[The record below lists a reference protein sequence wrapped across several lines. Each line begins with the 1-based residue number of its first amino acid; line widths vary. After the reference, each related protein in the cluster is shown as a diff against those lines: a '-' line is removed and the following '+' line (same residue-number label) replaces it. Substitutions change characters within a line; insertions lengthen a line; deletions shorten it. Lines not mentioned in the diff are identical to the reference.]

1 MGKEKKPKVDID
13 SVHEKLADHYQIKRD
28 VHTKASSSIKDFK
41 SVSNTIMK
49 LEKIIDK
56 GESLAKK
63 DEEYNDYLISIRKNI
78 EDQKYQLFQLKL
90 SNGESNI
97 INLLLNIN
105 DGSTANDFV
114 AIEREIN
121 KYRDLVMDLEPESKL
136 SDEYKILWD
145 EHYSTIENHFDN
157 LKLKK
162 IHCSVIAS
170 KNRVEEV
177 KEEFE
182 NKLNKASETLVTA
195 DITITKK
202 SLTKL
207 KLIID
212 EANLTGQKDEAY
224 GKYLDHQKSKLSEY
238 KKEIESVRLK
248 IDINKH
254 RKMIEKTQP
263 SVTEGLELLKKDSG
277 ITKKQST
284 DNQNSDGESLY
295 DYINRRAGD
304 DANNEQNQEN
314 IDESSDQLDENELW
328 DNVENNDPDETP
340 LQRITIDNDE
350 QSIEEIDEENDS
362 NDEQSIEEID
372 EDGLIVQNIDP
383 NNTNQGPRLS
393 AWKVGLGAIVQ
404 TSLIIGLIYFSSNN
418 YIELRGINY
427 NLPIQERKLSL
438 ITSNTIGEQLI
449 KTKAFDQ
456 HYSKKSVVITKL
468 LSSLIPEVANINR
481 LTFNHSKANGNF
493 NLSLYGTIGIAGSNG
508 RRILNQIISD
518 MKKQSLIKDV
528 LLINQKTTKENS
540 ILFTIDITT

>member
-1 MGKEKKPKVDID
+1 
-13 SVHEKLADHYQIKRD
+13 
-28 VHTKASSSIKDFK
+28 
-41 SVSNTIMK
+41 
-49 LEKIIDK
+49 
-56 GESLAKK
+56 
-63 DEEYNDYLISIRKNI
+63 
-78 EDQKYQLFQLKL
+78 
-90 SNGESNI
+90 
-97 INLLLNIN
+97 
-105 DGSTANDFV
+105 
-114 AIEREIN
+114 
-121 KYRDLVMDLEPESKL
+121 MDLESESKL
-136 SDEYKILWD
+136 SDEYKLLWD

-170 KNRVEEV
+170 KNRVEEA

-207 KLIID
+207 KFIID

-254 RKMIEKTQP
+254 RKMIEKAQP

-328 DNVENNDPDETP
+328 DNLENNDPDETP

-350 QSIEEIDEENDS
+350 QSIEKIDDENDS
-362 NDEQSIEEID
+362 NDEQSIQEVD

-383 NNTNQGPRLS
+383 NNTNRGPRLS

>member
-63 DEEYNDYLISIRKNI
+63 DKEYNDYLISIRKNI

-105 DGSTANDFV
+105 DDSTANDFV

-136 SDEYKILWD
+136 SDEYKLLWD

-170 KNRVEEV
+170 KNRVEEA

-254 RKMIEKTQP
+254 RKMIEKAQP

-350 QSIEEIDEENDS
+350 QSIEKIDDENDS
-362 NDEQSIEEID
+362 NDEQSIQEVD
-372 EDGLIVQNIDP
+372 EDGLIVENIDP

-518 MKKQSLIKDV
+518 IKKQSLIKDV

>member
-1 MGKEKKPKVDID
+1 MGKEKKPKVDVD
-13 SVHEKLADHYQIKRD
+13 SVHEKLAEHYQIKRD
-28 VHTKASSSIKDFK
+28 VHTKASSAIKDFK
-41 SVSNTIMK
+41 SVSNTIKK

-56 GESLAKK
+56 GKSLAKK

-105 DGSTANDFV
+105 DDSTANDFV

-136 SDEYKILWD
+136 SDEYKLLWD

-170 KNRVEEV
+170 KNRVEEA

-328 DNVENNDPDETP
+328 DNLENNDPDEMP

-350 QSIEEIDEENDS
+350 QSIEKIDDENDS
-362 NDEQSIEEID
+362 NDEQSIQEVD
-372 EDGLIVQNIDP
+372 EDGLIVENIDP

>member
-13 SVHEKLADHYQIKRD
+13 SVHEKLAEHYQIKRD
-28 VHTKASSSIKDFK
+28 VHTKASSAIKDFK
-41 SVSNTIMK
+41 SVSNTIKK

-56 GESLAKK
+56 GKSLAKK

-105 DGSTANDFV
+105 DDSTANDFV

-136 SDEYKILWD
+136 SDEYKLLWD
-145 EHYSTIENHFDN
+145 EHYITIENHFDN

-224 GKYLDHQKSKLSEY
+224 CQYLDHQKSKLSEY

-284 DNQNSDGESLY
+284 GNQNSDGESLY

-304 DANNEQNQEN
+304 DANNEENQEN

-350 QSIEEIDEENDS
+350 QSKEKIDDENDS
-362 NDEQSIEEID
+362 NDEQSIQEVD
-372 EDGLIVQNIDP
+372 EDGLIVENIDP

>member
-1 MGKEKKPKVDID
+1 MGKEKKPKVDVD
-13 SVHEKLADHYQIKRD
+13 SVHEKLAEHYQIKRD
-28 VHTKASSSIKDFK
+28 VHTKASSAIKDFK
-41 SVSNTIMK
+41 SVSNTIKK

-56 GESLAKK
+56 GKSLAKK

-105 DGSTANDFV
+105 DDSTANDFV

-136 SDEYKILWD
+136 SDEYKLLWD

-157 LKLKK
+157 LKVKK
-162 IHCSVIAS
+162 IHCSVVAS
-170 KNRVEEV
+170 KNRVEEA

-350 QSIEEIDEENDS
+350 QSIEKIDDENDS
-362 NDEQSIEEID
+362 NDEQSIQEVD
-372 EDGLIVQNIDP
+372 EDGLIVENIDP

>member
-1 MGKEKKPKVDID
+1 MGKEKKPKVDVD
-13 SVHEKLADHYQIKRD
+13 SVHEKLAEHYQIKRD
-28 VHTKASSSIKDFK
+28 VHTKASSAIKDFK
-41 SVSNTIMK
+41 SVSNTIKK

-56 GESLAKK
+56 GKSLAKK
-63 DEEYNDYLISIRKNI
+63 DKEYNDYLISIRKNI

-105 DGSTANDFV
+105 DDSTANDFV
-114 AIEREIN
+114 AIDREIN

-136 SDEYKILWD
+136 SDEYKLLWD
-145 EHYSTIENHFDN
+145 EHYITIENHFDN

-170 KNRVEEV
+170 KNRVEEA

-182 NKLNKASETLVTA
+182 NKLNKASETLVNA

-314 IDESSDQLDENELW
+314 IDESSDQLNENELW
-328 DNVENNDPDETP
+328 DNLENNDPDETP

-350 QSIEEIDEENDS
+350 QYIEKIDDENDS
-362 NDEQSIEEID
+362 NDEQSIQEVD
-372 EDGLIVQNIDP
+372 EDGLIVENIDP
-383 NNTNQGPRLS
+383 NNTNQGSRLS

>member
-105 DGSTANDFV
+105 DDSTANDFV

-136 SDEYKILWD
+136 SDEYKLLWD

-170 KNRVEEV
+170 KNRVEEA

-254 RKMIEKTQP
+254 RKMIEKAQP

-328 DNVENNDPDETP
+328 DNLENNDPDETP

-350 QSIEEIDEENDS
+350 QSIEKIDDENDS
-362 NDEQSIEEID
+362 NDEQSIQEVD
-372 EDGLIVQNIDP
+372 EDGLIVENIDP

>member
-28 VHTKASSSIKDFK
+28 VHTKASISIKDFK

-105 DGSTANDFV
+105 DDSTANDFV

-136 SDEYKILWD
+136 SDEYKLLWD

-170 KNRVEEV
+170 KNRVEEA

-254 RKMIEKTQP
+254 RKMIEKAQP

-328 DNVENNDPDETP
+328 DNLENNDPDETP

-350 QSIEEIDEENDS
+350 QSIEKIDDENDS
-362 NDEQSIEEID
+362 NDEQSIQEVD
-372 EDGLIVQNIDP
+372 EDGLIVENIDP

>member
-13 SVHEKLADHYQIKRD
+13 SVHEKLADHYKIKRD
-28 VHTKASSSIKDFK
+28 VHTKASISIKDFK

-63 DEEYNDYLISIRKNI
+63 DKEYNDYLISIRKNI

-105 DGSTANDFV
+105 DNSTANDFV

-136 SDEYKILWD
+136 SDEYKLLWD

-170 KNRVEEV
+170 KNRVEEA
-177 KEEFE
+177 KEEVE

-238 KKEIESVRLK
+238 KKKIESVRLK

-254 RKMIEKTQP
+254 RKMIEKAQP

-328 DNVENNDPDETP
+328 DNLENNDPDETP

-350 QSIEEIDEENDS
+350 QSIEKIDDENDS
-362 NDEQSIEEID
+362 NDEQSIQEVD
-372 EDGLIVQNIDP
+372 EDGLIVENIDP

-518 MKKQSLIKDV
+518 IKKQSLIKDV

>member
-63 DEEYNDYLISIRKNI
+63 DKEYNDYLISIRKNI

-105 DGSTANDFV
+105 DDSTANDFV

-136 SDEYKILWD
+136 SDEYKLLWD

-170 KNRVEEV
+170 KNRVEEA

-254 RKMIEKTQP
+254 RKMIEKAQP

-328 DNVENNDPDETP
+328 DNLENNDPDETP

-350 QSIEEIDEENDS
+350 QSIEKIDDENDS
-362 NDEQSIEEID
+362 NDEQSIQEVD
-372 EDGLIVQNIDP
+372 EDGLIVENIDP

-518 MKKQSLIKDV
+518 IKKQSLIKDV

>member
-1 MGKEKKPKVDID
+1 MGKEKKPKVDVD
-13 SVHEKLADHYQIKRD
+13 SIHEKLAEHYQIKRD
-28 VHTKASSSIKDFK
+28 VHTKASSAIKDFK
-41 SVSNTIMK
+41 SVSNTIKK

-56 GESLAKK
+56 GKSLAKK

-105 DGSTANDFV
+105 DDSTANDFV

-136 SDEYKILWD
+136 SDEYKLLWD

-170 KNRVEEV
+170 KNRVEEA

-340 LQRITIDNDE
+340 LQRITIDDDE
-350 QSIEEIDEENDS
+350 QSKEKINDENDS
-362 NDEQSIEEID
+362 NDEQSIQEVD
-372 EDGLIVQNIDP
+372 EDGLIVENIDP

>member
-105 DGSTANDFV
+105 DDSTANDFV

-136 SDEYKILWD
+136 SDEYKLLWD

-170 KNRVEEV
+170 KNRVEEA

-212 EANLTGQKDEAY
+212 EANLTGQKDEGY
-224 GKYLDHQKSKLSEY
+224 DKYLDHQKSKLSEY

-340 LQRITIDNDE
+340 LQKITIDNDE
-350 QSIEEIDEENDS
+350 QSIEKIDEENDS
-362 NDEQSIEEID
+362 NDEQSIEKID
-372 EDGLIVQNIDP
+372 EDGLIVENIDP
-383 NNTNQGPRLS
+383 DNTNQGPGLS

>member
-63 DEEYNDYLISIRKNI
+63 DKEYNDYLISIRKNI

-105 DGSTANDFV
+105 DDSTANDFV

-136 SDEYKILWD
+136 SDEYKLLWD

-170 KNRVEEV
+170 KNRVEEA

-254 RKMIEKTQP
+254 RKMIEKAQP

-328 DNVENNDPDETP
+328 DNLENNDPDETP

-350 QSIEEIDEENDS
+350 QSIEKIDDENDS
-362 NDEQSIEEID
+362 NDEQSIQEVD
-372 EDGLIVQNIDP
+372 EDGLIVENIDP

>member
-41 SVSNTIMK
+41 SVSNTIKK

-105 DGSTANDFV
+105 DDSTANDFV

-136 SDEYKILWD
+136 SDEYKLLWD
-145 EHYSTIENHFDN
+145 EHYSAIENHFDN
-157 LKLKK
+157 LKVKK
-162 IHCSVIAS
+162 IHCSVVAS
-170 KNRVEEV
+170 KNRVEEA

-182 NKLNKASETLVTA
+182 NKLNKASETLVTS

-340 LQRITIDNDE
+340 LQRITIDDDE
-350 QSIEEIDEENDS
+350 QSKEKINDENDS
-362 NDEQSIEEID
+362 NDEQSIQEVD
-372 EDGLIVQNIDP
+372 EDGLIVENIDP
-383 NNTNQGPRLS
+383 NNTNQGSRLS

>member
-1 MGKEKKPKVDID
+1 MGKEKKPKVDVD
-13 SVHEKLADHYQIKRD
+13 SIHEKLAEHYQIKRD
-28 VHTKASSSIKDFK
+28 VHTKASSTIKDFK
-41 SVSNTIMK
+41 SVSNTIKK

-56 GESLAKK
+56 GENLAKK

-78 EDQKYQLFQLKL
+78 ENQKYQLFQLKL

-105 DGSTANDFV
+105 DDSTANDFV

-136 SDEYKILWD
+136 SDEYKLLWD

-157 LKLKK
+157 LKVKK
-162 IHCSVIAS
+162 IHCSVVAS
-170 KNRVEEV
+170 KNRVEEA

-277 ITKKQST
+277 ITKKPST
-284 DNQNSDGESLY
+284 ENQNSDGESLY

-350 QSIEEIDEENDS
+350 QSIEKIDEGNDS
-362 NDEQSIEEID
+362 NEEQSIEKID
-372 EDGLIVQNIDP
+372 DDGLIVENIGPD
-383 NNTNQGPRLS
+383 NTNQKPGLS

>member
-13 SVHEKLADHYQIKRD
+13 AVHEKLADHYKIKRD

-136 SDEYKILWD
+136 SDEYKLLWD

-157 LKLKK
+157 LKVKK
-162 IHCSVIAS
+162 IHCSVVAS
-170 KNRVEEV
+170 KNRVEEA

-238 KKEIESVRLK
+238 KKKIESVRLK

-277 ITKKQST
+277 ITKKPST
-284 DNQNSDGESLY
+284 ENQNSDGESLY

-328 DNVENNDPDETP
+328 DNLENNDPD
-340 LQRITIDNDE
+340 
-350 QSIEEIDEENDS
+350 ENDS
-362 NDEQSIEEID
+362 NDEQSIEKIDDENDSNDEQSIQKVD
-372 EDGLIVQNIDP
+372 EDGIIVENIDP
-383 NNTNQGPRLS
+383 DNTNQGPRLS

>member
-1 MGKEKKPKVDID
+1 MGKEKKPKVDVD
-13 SVHEKLADHYQIKRD
+13 SIHEKLAEHYQIKRD
-28 VHTKASSSIKDFK
+28 VHTKASSAIKDFK
-41 SVSNTIMK
+41 SVSNTIKK

-56 GESLAKK
+56 GKSLAKK

-78 EDQKYQLFQLKL
+78 ENQKYQLFQLKL

-105 DGSTANDFV
+105 DDSTANDFV

-136 SDEYKILWD
+136 SDEYKLLWD

-170 KNRVEEV
+170 KNRVEEA

-277 ITKKQST
+277 ITNKQSP

-340 LQRITIDNDE
+340 LQKITIDNDE
-350 QSIEEIDEENDS
+350 QSIEKIDDENDS
-362 NDEQSIEEID
+362 NDEQSIQKVD
-372 EDGLIVQNIDP
+372 EDGIIVENIDP
-383 NNTNQGPRLS
+383 DNTNQGPGLS

>member
-1 MGKEKKPKVDID
+1 M
-13 SVHEKLADHYQIKRD
+13 
-28 VHTKASSSIKDFK
+28 
-41 SVSNTIMK
+41 
-49 LEKIIDK
+49 
-56 GESLAKK
+56 
-63 DEEYNDYLISIRKNI
+63 
-78 EDQKYQLFQLKL
+78 
-90 SNGESNI
+90 
-97 INLLLNIN
+97 
-105 DGSTANDFV
+105 
-114 AIEREIN
+114 
-121 KYRDLVMDLEPESKL
+121 
-136 SDEYKILWD
+136 
-145 EHYSTIENHFDN
+145 
-157 LKLKK
+157 
-162 IHCSVIAS
+162 
-170 KNRVEEV
+170 
-177 KEEFE
+177 
-182 NKLNKASETLVTA
+182 
-195 DITITKK
+195 
-202 SLTKL
+202 
-207 KLIID
+207 IID

-277 ITKKQST
+277 ITKKPST
-284 DNQNSDGESLY
+284 ENQNSDGESLY

-340 LQRITIDNDE
+340 LQKITIDNDE
-350 QSIEEIDEENDS
+350 QSIEK
-362 NDEQSIEEID
+362 ID
-372 EDGLIVQNIDP
+372 EDGLIVENIDP
-383 NNTNQGPRLS
+383 DNTNQGPGLS

>member
-13 SVHEKLADHYQIKRD
+13 SVHEKLADHYKIKRD

-105 DGSTANDFV
+105 DDSTANDFV

-136 SDEYKILWD
+136 SDEYKLLWD
-145 EHYSTIENHFDN
+145 EHYSAIENHFDN
-157 LKLKK
+157 LKVKK
-162 IHCSVIAS
+162 IHCSVVAS
-170 KNRVEEV
+170 KNRVEEA

-277 ITKKQST
+277 ITKKPST
-284 DNQNSDGESLY
+284 ENQNSDGESLY

-314 IDESSDQLDENELW
+314 IDESSEQLDENELW

-340 LQRITIDNDE
+340 LQKITIDNDE
-350 QSIEEIDEENDS
+350 QSIEKIDEENDS
-362 NDEQSIEEID
+362 NDEQSIEKID
-372 EDGLIVQNIDP
+372 EDGLIVENIDP
-383 NNTNQGPRLS
+383 DNTNQGPGLS

-418 YIELRGINY
+418 YIELRVINY

>member
-1 MGKEKKPKVDID
+1 MGKEKKPKVDVD
-13 SVHEKLADHYQIKRD
+13 SIHEKLAEHYQIKRD
-28 VHTKASSSIKDFK
+28 VHTKASSTIKDFK
-41 SVSNTIMK
+41 SVSNTIKK

-56 GESLAKK
+56 GKSLAKK

-105 DGSTANDFV
+105 DDSTANDFV

-136 SDEYKILWD
+136 SDEYKLLWD

-157 LKLKK
+157 LKVKK
-162 IHCSVIAS
+162 IHCSVVAS
-170 KNRVEEV
+170 KNRVEEA

-284 DNQNSDGESLY
+284 GNQNSDGESLY

-328 DNVENNDPDETP
+328 DNLENNDPD
-340 LQRITIDNDE
+340 
-350 QSIEEIDEENDS
+350 ENDS
-362 NDEQSIEEID
+362 NDEQSIEKIDDENDSNDEQSIQKVD
-372 EDGLIVQNIDP
+372 EDGIIVENIDP
-383 NNTNQGPRLS
+383 DNTNQGPRLS

-481 LTFNHSKANGNF
+481 LTFNNSKANGNF

>member
-78 EDQKYQLFQLKL
+78 ENQKYQLFQLKL

-105 DGSTANDFV
+105 DDSTANDFV

-136 SDEYKILWD
+136 SDEYKLLWD

-157 LKLKK
+157 LKVKK
-162 IHCSVIAS
+162 IHCSAVAS
-170 KNRVEEV
+170 KNRVEEA

-182 NKLNKASETLVTA
+182 NKLNKASETLVNA

-314 IDESSDQLDENELW
+314 IDESSDQLNENELW
-328 DNVENNDPDETP
+328 DNLENNDPDETP

-350 QSIEEIDEENDS
+350 QSIEKIDD
-362 NDEQSIEEID
+362 
-372 EDGLIVQNIDP
+372 DGLIVENIGPD
-383 NNTNQGPRLS
+383 NTNQKPGLS